1 MLHVTE
7 ELKMPS
13 KRVLPDPHR
22 RSQTEIFPQVI
33 LMKNKNVYFLTLFT
47 FILMSANL
55 KEKRSSALVEHTCIL
70 RTKIIS
76 YLKGHELYDLCKYAD
91 SFYTAEVQKS
101 FKQYIYTN
109 TWNVFVPSS
118 QRVYPTLWS
127 MTHNNCTLLKK
138 IMKYNYR

>member
-7 ELKMPS
+7 ELKMHS

-55 KEKRSSALVEHTCIL
+55 KK
-70 RTKIIS
+70 K
-76 YLKGHELYDLCKYAD
+76 
-91 SFYTAEVQKS
+91 EVRPLLN
-101 FKQYIYTN
+101 IH
-109 TWNVFVPSS
+109 VF
-118 QRVYPTLWS
+118 
-127 MTHNNCTLLKK
+127 
-138 IMKYNYR
+138 